1 MTSRKATV
9 RPDLLAKSGKT
20 LKFRGMD
27 DSLVLKD
34 NSMEVDLF
42 RLRDNTH
49 SPYLVAAYLPR
60 ENLLVQGDLID
71 MGWVQH
77 PWAENYRQN
86 LALRKIHFAKDI
98 PVHGRIATFNE
109 EMAALAE
116 MEKRT
121 K

>member
-1 MTSRKATV
+1 
-9 RPDLLAKSGKT
+9 
-20 LKFRGMD
+20 
-27 DSLVLKD
+27 
-34 NSMEVDLF
+34 MEVDLF
-42 RLRDNTH
+42 RLHDNTH
-49 SPYLVAAYLPR
+49 SPYLIAAFVPR
-60 ENLLVQGDLID
+60 DNLLVQGDLID

-98 PVHGRIATFNE
+98 PVHGRIATFDE

-116 MEKRT
+116 MEKRN